1 MKGSCTLV
9 ASALA
14 ASTMA
19 LVSSSTACHH
29 HHASNPSPPK
39 NDDVL
44 NARCIILYF
53 QSWICSSSL
62 SSSSSVQSDVTG
74 LHTASSNK
82 EKFAPRF
89 DGLRF
94 IETLVTAHR

>member
-14 ASTMA
+14 ASTVA
-19 LVSSSTACHH
+19 LASSSTACHH

-39 NDDVL
+39 V
-44 NARCIILYF
+44 
-53 QSWICSSSL
+53 SWISSSSL
-62 SSSSSVQSDVTG
+62 SSPSSVQSDVTG
-74 LHTASSNK
+74 LHTSSSNK